1 MFMRPK
7 LPLSF
12 AALAVFTTLSHAA
25 FADPRP
31 VGGEIRVN
39 GNAESKQ
46 RNPIAASAPAGR
58 SLVVWENDKLGLR
71 GRFFNRD
78 GSPGSA
84 EISLVANQRL
94 PGVPA
99 QGEEILRKDA
109 SVAFLPTGEFL
120 LAWTDERAYVRVD
133 IFIEDRQLLDRDI
146 FIQRFTAAG
155 VPTGPASRVNAA
167 SAGFQSQPKILNRN
181 NFPAVVVWQSD
192 DLSPTATAGDGI
204 FAHLVTKATGRPFGD
219 DFRVSSAGG
228 ANPAAAALANG
239 DFMVTWE
246 AFDGD
251 SLGVYARAF
260 YRDPQAEP
268 GQVPGNYRETRLN
281 EKVVGLQRRPALV
294 ASGAL
299 DYLVVWQSQDE
310 LLQKGAHIAGRTVS
324 QLGEPEGRSFAISR
338 GVGPTQISPSIAKVK
353 GGFLITWLDWNDV
366 YPIGVFAA
374 LVDDQGRLRS
384 SEVKLSDQQIGA
396 HFRTSIAADE
406 NSVFIAWEGYLNRLQ
421 GITARRVEP

>member
-1 MFMRPK
+1 MRSK
-7 LPLSF
+7 LSLSSATALLALSLTH
-12 AALAVFTTLSHAA
+12 AAL
-25 FADPRP
+25 ADPRP
-31 VGGEIRVN
+31 LGGEIRVN

-46 RNPIAASAPAGR
+46 RNPVAAMAPSGR

-78 GSPGSA
+78 GSPAGG
-84 EISLVANQRL
+84 EIGLVANQRL
-94 PGVPA
+94 SGIPA
-99 QGEEILRKDA
+99 QGEEVLRKDA
-109 SVAFLPTGEFL
+109 AIAFLPSGEFL

-133 IFIEDRQLLDRDI
+133 IFIEDRLLLDRDVS
-146 FIQRFTAAG
+146 IQRFTAAG
-155 VPTGPASRVNAA
+155 VPTGPASRVNAVA
-167 SAGFQSQPKILNRN
+167 DGFQSQPKIVNRN
-181 NFPAVVVWQSD
+181 NFPSVVVWQSD
-192 DLSPTATAGDGI
+192 DRSANSAAGDGI

-219 DFRVSSAGG
+219 DFRVSTGGG

-239 DFMVTWE
+239 DFLVTWE

-260 YRDPQAEP
+260 YRDTQAVNP
-268 GQVPGNYRETRLN
+268 PSNYREVRLN
-281 EKVVGLQRRPALV
+281 EKPAGLQRRPAVV
-294 ASGAL
+294 ASGAN
-299 DYLVVWQSQDE
+299 DYLVIWQSQDD
-310 LLQKGAHIAGRTVS
+310 LLPKGAHIAGRSVS
-324 QLGEPEGRSFAISR
+324 QTGDANGRSFGITR

-353 GGFLITWLDWNDV
+353 GNSFLVTWLDWNDV

-374 LVDDQGRLRS
+374 LVDDQGRVRS

-406 NSVFIAWEGYLNRLQ
+406 TSILIPWEGYLNRLQ